1 MNNAK
6 WTWFAIAYQCG
17 FAYVI
22 ALMVNQFGN
31 AFTGNLNVVGL
42 IFAVIALLA
51 ILYMLFIK
59 KYKEANT
66 LTEKVK

>member
-1 MNNAK
+1 MVR
-6 WTWFAIAYQCG
+6 YQCG